1 MKVGIFLDLRN
12 PARWQRPWADHYRR
26 TVDLVVGAEQVG
38 IDSVWLSEHHLFDD
52 GYLPQPLT
60 FAAGLATRTQRI
72 RIGTAVLVAPFRH
85 PRHVAEEAAVVDLLS
100 GGRLELGMGAGYAQH
115 EYDAFGAE
123 IKRRYGATDA
133 VVREVKRLLRD
144 GEVTPPPVQAELPIW
159 VGYQGP
165 QGAARAGRL
174 GVGLLTL
181 NPASLE
187 PYVENLRDSGHDPAS
202 ARMGGVVNVIVA
214 DDPEEAKRRILPH
227 YAHQSV
233 TYQQA
238 HGSTKTFD
246 EVVEQMRARLDA
258 KGELPGL
265 AVRDVAGAVDE
276 IRRLTDGLP
285 VEHVYCWASV
295 AGMDD
300 DLVER
305 NVELLATQVR
315 PALADA
321 AAG

>member
-258 KGELPGL
+258 TGELPGL

>member
-1 MKVGIFLDLRN
+1 MKLGIFLDLRN
-12 PARWQRPWADHYRR
+12 PAQWQRPWADHYRR
-26 TVDLVVGAEQVG
+26 TVDLVVGAEQAG
-38 IDSVWLSEHHLFDD
+38 IDSVWMTEHHLFDD
-52 GYLPQPLT
+52 GYLSQPLT
-60 FAAGLATRTQRI
+60 FAAGIATRTQRI
-72 RIGTAVLVAPFRH
+72 RIGTAVLIAPFRH
-85 PRHVAEEAAVVDLLS
+85 ARHVAEEAAVVDLLS
-100 GGRLELGMGAGYAQH
+100 GGRLELGMGAGYAKA
-115 EYDAFGAE
+115 EYDAFGAQ
-123 IKRRYGATDA
+123 IDRRYGATDA
-133 VVREVKRLLRD
+133 VVREVKRLLA
-144 GEVTPPPVQAELPIW
+144 EATVSPAPVQDPLPIW

-181 NPASLE
+181 NRASHD
-187 PYVENLRDSGHDPAS
+187 PYVDALRESGHDPAT
-202 ARMGGVVNVIVA
+202 ARMGGVANVIVA
-214 DDPEEAKRRILPH
+214 DDPERAKQRILPH
-227 YAHQSV
+227 YAHQTV

-238 HGSTKTFD
+238 MGSTRTF
-246 EVVEQMRARLDA
+246 EQTLEAMRAKLDTT
-258 KGELPGL
+258 GELPGL

>member
-246 EVVEQMRARLDA
+246 EVVGQMRARLDA
-258 KGELPGL
+258 TGELPGL